1 MTQTNFVYL
10 YFLFYYSRNKESFF
24 EFYEVIIWIRNHS
37 SSTMS
42 LVHISTISRHRFT
55 GSQKFSLVSLES
67 YELRYIFVIEEK
79 NIQKY
84 SMQSKIVLPVCFDII
99 CMIFYYQLQN
109 FSISLCTNSVVI
121 YREKKFSLTV
131 FYPNYIQKK
140 REKVFFNFIL
150 KQHWIPIA
158 VWWSLNDSVIT
169 HKITIRSNVQHLRWC
184 DVMTL

>member
-1 MTQTNFVYL
+1 M
-10 YFLFYYSRNKESFF
+10 NKESFF
-24 EFYEVIIWIRNHS
+24 EHYEFSAYINHKQTPFHWIAKIQS
-37 SSTMS
+37 CQFG
-42 LVHISTISRHRFT
+42 VVWIKI
-55 GSQKFSLVSLES
+55 
-67 YELRYIFVIEEK
+67 YIFLIEEK

-109 FSISLCTNSVVI
+109 FSISLWTNSV
-121 YREKKFSLTV
+121 
-131 FYPNYIQKK
+131 FYQLYTKT

-169 HKITIRSNVQHLRWC
+169 HTITIRSNVQHLRWC

>member
-1 MTQTNFVYL
+1 M
-10 YFLFYYSRNKESFF
+10 NKESFLEHY
-24 EFYEVIIWIRNHS
+24 EFSAYINHKQTPFHWIAKIQSCQFGVVWIKIYFLDRGKIH
-37 SSTMS
+37 TK
-42 LVHISTISRHRFT
+42 IYIHR
-55 GSQKFSLVSLES
+55 
-67 YELRYIFVIEEK
+67 
-79 NIQKY
+79 
-84 SMQSKIVLPVCFDII
+84 KIVLPVCFDIKS
-99 CMIFYYQLQN
+99 MIFYYQLQK

-131 FYPNYIQKK
+131 LSQLYTKK

-169 HKITIRSNVQHLRWC
+169 HTITIRSNVQHLRWS